1 MIDLD
6 AIFSDKRLRTR
17 FLNESGLQES
27 ALTELVRLKNLA
39 TIWPHLKAT
48 LAFWITCEHGTAG
61 GEYGVY
67 EWGGLYFA
75 GSEWHGIHGPYATI
89 QEACREDET
98 LSLYLSEEAAAEVG
112 QAKNKVRSIL
122 PDAESLELLRHIV
135 HVGDII
141 MLNGV
146 AYRRVAS
153 GYLRA

>member
-6 AIFSDKRLRTR
+6 ALFSDKRLRTR
-17 FLNESGLQES
+17 FLKESGLQES
-27 ALTELVRLKNLA
+27 ALTELVRFKNPDS
-39 TIWPHLKAT
+39 IWPHLKTT